1 MNTSGEVADLM
12 VKEGLMIT
20 EEVVKLTGLG
30 AKNLAAIVIALLK
43 EDNKLQ
49 G

>member
-20 EEVVKLTGLG
+20 EEVTY
-30 AKNLAAIVIALLK
+30 KNFQVQILEYILIITI
-43 EDNKLQ
+43 
-49 G
+49 